1 MSFVFV
7 PLAATSLS
15 TDDMEDSEEEEGEA
29 RGLSVGDTS
38 AVEGEESAAAAAAAA
53 VRRRPSRRGTAVEEA
68 MVVDVRESTT
78 RGDVVKRAEMK
89 VEGLPGGCFY
99 KSGAPFGSGGVAAF
113 VGEIFGTILVS
124 GLSGSEAS

>member
-1 MSFVFV
+1 MFV

-15 TDDMEDSEEEEGEA
+15 ADDMDDSEEEEGEA

-68 MVVDVRESTT
+68 MVEECES
-78 RGDVVKRAEMK
+78 R
-89 VEGLPGGCFY
+89 
-99 KSGAPFGSGGVAAF
+99 
-113 VGEIFGTILVS
+113 
-124 GLSGSEAS
+124 